1 MPQQSY
7 YGDKL
12 SEHLTETPEGILIC
26 HDVPIGRVGWMDY
39 LGEETPF
46 AELAGQIVKVYRSP
60 DELFSQETI
69 ASFEGKS
76 VTNTHPAKLLDVN
89 TIPSTERGHV
99 QNVRQSGDYLV
110 ADLFI
115 KDAGLKAEVLEK
127 MKREVSSAYM
137 CEWIPV
143 GERKLEQRG
152 IVGNHV
158 AVVKNGRAGPRVAIH
173 DHKPEGGNEPVK
185 ITQKILAAM
194 GFQAF
199 AKEAKPEEIAA
210 AMDAMTE
217 GVEPEKKEP
226 EKKPAADEAPAW
238 AKQLIADVDALK
250 TAATAKPATDAATAV
265 MDAAEKE
272 LDEEDKKEAKDA
284 DPDPDEDKK
293 DDKKDDKSEEKKEA
307 SDAKTVLKKF
317 VQDMKPIIMA
327 IPDEKARLD
336 AANKFVAAVKDAR
349 QVGAGNGYADILK
362 TVTGN
367 KKSAMDKAAEDRNR
381 QDATVKATDA
391 WNKAGAAARGGK

>member
-46 AELAGQIVKVYRSP
+46 TELAGQIVKVYRSP
-60 DELFSQETI
+60 DELFSPETI

-76 VTNTHPAKLLDVN
+76 VTNNHPAKLLDVN

-99 QNVRQSGDYLV
+99 QNVREAGDCLV

-115 KDAGLKAEVLEK
+115 KDTGLKTEVLEK
-127 MKREVSSAYM
+127 LKREVSSAYM

-158 AVVKNGRAGPRVAIH
+158 AVVKNGRAGPRVAIQ

-210 AMDAMTE
+210 AMDAMTAGE
-217 GVEPEKKEP
+217 EPANEKPDKKEA
-226 EKKPAADEAPAW
+226 KDEAPAW
-238 AKQLIADVDALK
+238 AKELIADVAALK
-250 TAATAKPATDAATAV
+250 TAAAAKPATDAAAVV

-272 LDEEDKKEAKDA
+272 LDEEEDKKEAKDA
-284 DPDPDEDKK
+284 DPDEDKK

-307 SDAKTVLKKF
+307 SDAKAVLKKF

-327 IPDEKARLD
+327 IPDEKARLE
-336 AANKFVAAVKDAR
+336 AANKFAAVVKDAR
-349 QVGAGNGYADILK
+349 QAGVGNGYADILK

-367 KKSAMDKAAEDRNR
+367 KKSAMDKAAEANNR
-381 QDATVKATDA
+381 VEATAKAAEA
-391 WNKAGAAARGGK
+391 WNQAGVAARGGK